1 MEREEAMTVEVNP
14 RSPTA
19 LQALRRRIGSLF
31 QSDINRRIFQAAF
44 VVGGVTFIVKITALL
59 RDQVIASRFGTGDL
73 VDAYVTAFFLPGFI
87 VTVLGDAISA
97 PLTKG
102 YIDTRQN
109 QGKEAAQTL
118 FSQVLTIGILL
129 FLAAWALLWIFADPA
144 LKLVASNFGDEKFEL
159 TKHLFIIMLPTVLIG
174 SLATI
179 LTTMLS
185 GRERF
190 SLSSWASLAPPVIST
205 LALFIP
211 GTNEQRIDWLSWAFV
226 GGSMMQLATL
236 VWGLRR
242 EDISVIPRRPQRSP
256 EVRLTARRSGAT
268 FLNNS
273 IFSGQSLVDQA
284 IAASLGAG
292 SVAMLSYG
300 NKLVMPLMMVS
311 TTAISTA
318 VFPYF
323 AKMSAQRDFDGMRH
337 TLRFYARLVAGATV
351 PLALVIIL
359 GSNLII
365 SVIFERGAFDA
376 GDTADVSRV
385 QQMFALM
392 IPVYSV
398 GMLYSRVL
406 IAMQANRQLLIG
418 SLWIFVLNAVG
429 GFILAKW
436 IGVAG
441 IALSTVINYAC
452 SLFYKMYMVER
463 VIKEHEAAP

>member
-1 MEREEAMTVEVNP
+1 MDHDEALNIEIP
-14 RSPTA
+14 QARPGA
-19 LQALRRRIGSLF
+19 LQNVRRRAGALF

-73 VDAYVTAFFLPGFI
+73 VDAYVTAFFLPAFF

-102 YIDTRQN
+102 YIDIRQHR
-109 QGKEAAQTL
+109 GKEAAQEL

-144 LKLVASNFGDEKFEL
+144 LRTVASNFDQEKFDL
-159 TKHLFIIMLPTVLIG
+159 TKRLFIIMLPTVLIG
-174 SLATI
+174 SLASI

-185 GRERF
+185 SRERF
-190 SLSSWASLAPPVIST
+190 SLSSWASLAPPAVST
-205 LALFIP
+205 VALFLT
-211 GTNEQRIDWLSWAFV
+211 GSAEQRITWLSWSIV
-226 GGSMMQLATL
+226 GGTVMQLAVL
-236 VWGLRR
+236 AWGLER
-242 EDISVIPRRPQRSP
+242 EGISVRMRRPQRSP
-256 EVRLTARRSGAT
+256 EVRLATRRSGAT

-273 IFSGQSLVDQA
+273 IFSGQSFVDQA

-300 NKLVMPLMMVS
+300 NKLVMPLMLVS

-323 AKMSAQRDFDGMRH
+323 AKMSAERDFDGIRH
-337 TLRFYARLVAGATV
+337 TLRFYTRLVSAATI
-351 PLALVIIL
+351 PLALIIIVA
-359 GSNLII
+359 SNLII

-406 IAMQANRQLLIG
+406 IAMQANRQLLFG
-418 SLWIFVLNAVG
+418 SILIFVLNAVG
-429 GFILAKW
+429 GIILAKW

-441 IALSTVINYAC
+441 IALSTVLNYAC

-463 VIKEHEAAP
+463 VIQEHEAAP